1 MANPMISYTE
11 RSPFMNREERVRAAL
26 AGKEVDRVPVAAW
39 MHLSAFDQ
47 DPISLAEAEVDL
59 TEKYD
64 FDYIKMMPFG
74 LYSTQDF
81 GNQITIYCDAHK
93 EPIVKK
99 FAIQS
104 EEDYDAIRAIPAIQ
118 GTYGKQIEFAREL
131 AKRRKAGTPIIQTI
145 FSPFSTLKKMAGDR
159 LLEDIKTIPKAVHH
173 ALAAITATTLDFI
186 SYNIDAGVDG
196 FFFATQNAVR
206 PMLTPTEF
214 QEFGAFYDLQV
225 IRSYAKKTWFNVAHI
240 HGEDIYFQEI
250 ANYPINC
257 INWHDRHTFP
267 SLAEARALTDK
278 CLLAGIKSAPY
289 FVDGVLKY
297 DDIILDGTPEEI
309 TAHVKDA
316 IAQVD
321 GKGLILGPGCVVNPS
336 APEENLMALRKAV
349 EQ

>member
-1 MANPMISYTE
+1 
-11 RSPFMNREERVRAAL
+11 MNREERVRAAL
-26 AGKEVDRVPVAAW
+26 AGKDVDRVPVAAW
-39 MHLSAFDQ
+39 MHLSQFDQ
-47 DPISLAEAEVDL
+47 DPISLAEAEVEL

-81 GNQITIYCDAHK
+81 SNQITIYCDPHK

-104 EEDYDAIRAIPAIQ
+104 PSDYDAIHAIPALQ

-131 AKRRKAGTPIIQTI
+131 AKRRKAGTPMIQTI

-159 LLEDIKTIPKAVHH
+159 LLQDMEQYPEAVHH

-196 FFFATQNAVR
+196 FFFATQNAVKT
-206 PMLTPTEF
+206 MMTPPQFEEF
-214 QEFGAFYDLQV
+214 AAFYDLQV
-225 IRSYAKKTWFNVAHI
+225 IKSYAKKTWVNVAHI
-240 HGEDIYFQEI
+240 HVENIYFEEV

-257 INWHDRHTFP
+257 VNWHDRHTWP
-267 SLAEARALTDK
+267 TLKEARALTNK

-297 DDIILDGTPEEI
+297 DDIILEGTPEEI

-349 EQ
+349 EL